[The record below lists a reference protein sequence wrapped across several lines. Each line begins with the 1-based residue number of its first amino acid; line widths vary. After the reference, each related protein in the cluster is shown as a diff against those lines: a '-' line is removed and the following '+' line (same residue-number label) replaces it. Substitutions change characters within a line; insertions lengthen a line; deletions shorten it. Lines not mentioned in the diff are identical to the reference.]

1 MSNSIFTPTRS
12 LDLRQIVY
20 EKIRNVIVSGV
31 IPAGTRLSEVQLAQQ
46 LEVSRTPV
54 REAIRQL
61 SESGLVRLTPRRG
74 AYVVLP
80 TARDARELYEIRS
93 ALELIPIDY
102 ICANPPV
109 ETLQGL
115 RKRFE
120 SVDNSVNQGDF
131 SEMDSAFHQLL
142 STYAHNHFLD
152 TMLGNVGDLIQIC
165 RHYSIGAIP
174 PVSSSREHICII
186 DALLEKNAPLARE
199 KMIEHLNNTRDALLI
214 YIEQHPEVSLP
225 DEE

>member
-20 EKIRNVIVSGV
+20 EKIKNVIVSGV

-93 ALELIPIDY
+93 ALELIPID
-102 ICANPPV
+102 
-109 ETLQGL
+109 
-115 RKRFE
+115 
-120 SVDNSVNQGDF
+120 
-131 SEMDSAFHQLL
+131 
-142 STYAHNHFLD
+142 
-152 TMLGNVGDLIQIC
+152 
-165 RHYSIGAIP
+165 
-174 PVSSSREHICII
+174 
-186 DALLEKNAPLARE
+186 
-199 KMIEHLNNTRDALLI
+199 
-214 YIEQHPEVSLP
+214 
-225 DEE
+225 